1 MLLERRV
8 HAGILDGSITVIFR
22 RWKRPLVVAGRRYRT
37 SVGLLLVDAA
47 DVVKPSRI
55 SRADAN
61 AAGYHT
67 VTAAVADLRGD
78 PTDPVYRLR
87 VRRVDGPDPRDV
99 LAADAALDD
108 ADRAEIAR
116 RLDRLDR
123 ASPHGPWTAAVLTAI
138 ADHPATRAADLAD
151 SFGREMLPFKT
162 DVRKLKNLGLTV
174 SLDKGYRLSARGAAY
189 LDRPLPPEVAE
200 LRPLSPG
207 PRRGRG

>member
-22 RWKRPLVVAGRRYRT
+22 RWKRPLALAGRTYRT
-37 SVGLLLVDAA
+37 SVGLLHVEAA

-61 AAGYHT
+61 AAGYRT
-67 VTAAVADLRGD
+67 VAAAVADLRGD
-78 PTDPVYRLR
+78 PADPVYRLC

-99 LAADAALDD
+99 LADDAALTED
-108 ADRAEIAR
+108 DRAELTR
-116 RLDRLDR
+116 RLDRLDQ
-123 ASPHGPWTAAVLTAI
+123 ASPHGPWTMATLAAI
-138 ADHPATRAADLAD
+138 ADQPGTRAADLAAA
-151 SFGREMLPFKT
+151 FGREMLPFKT

-200 LRPLSPG
+200 LRRLSPG